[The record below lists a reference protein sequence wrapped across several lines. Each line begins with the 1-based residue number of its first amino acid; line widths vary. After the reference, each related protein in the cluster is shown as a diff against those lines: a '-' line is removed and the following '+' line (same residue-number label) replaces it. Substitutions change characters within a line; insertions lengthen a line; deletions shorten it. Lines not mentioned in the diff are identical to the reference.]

1 MSVAECKN
9 HDGVKCENCVLV
21 RDLRWEVASRKSLHA
36 RALQRESSWREKARE
51 LEQRTRLQEVRI
63 RELAQQHEALKAK
76 LALMHQQLFGSK
88 TERTKDGAPT
98 GDGENKEN
106 SNAAGG
112 AGGDCSGQRRN
123 RGKQPGAKGH
133 GRKPRTR
140 LPSEEIL
147 HDLPEDA
154 KCCPRCGK
162 PFDPFPGTE
171 DSDEIHWDVRFVRRV
186 HQRKRYL
193 PTCPCKAVAGIVTA
207 PRHPKLI
214 RKGMFS
220 CGFWVEVLLN
230 KYLHGMPLCRII
242 KTLAM
247 EKLSVSPGTLTGSLK
262 QIGELIQP
270 LYAAILERCRAA
282 AHWHMDETRWMVF
295 AELAGKVGHRW
306 WLWVAVTADTCVYLL
321 DPTRSSAVPKNLLG
335 AEAKGIIS
343 ADRYA
348 AYKALGENIS
358 VAYCWTHAR
367 RDFVKVRQ
375 GYTKLRS
382 WADGWIARIA
392 QLYRHNNERLKFESD
407 SDAFALADRSLRE
420 SIEQL
425 RQTRDGELAQSD
437 LHRAKRKVLQSM
449 RNHWQG
455 LTIFVDHPQ
464 IPMDNNEAERRLRS
478 PVIGRKNYYG
488 SGSIWSGALSA
499 YLFTLIQ
506 TLLSNNI
513 NPKQFLLDYFDACA
527 TNGGRTPDNLDPFLP
542 WNLSEERKNKWQ
554 YKELPP

>member
-1 MSVAECKN
+1 M
-9 HDGVKCENCVLV
+9 
-21 RDLRWEVASRKSLHA
+21 
-36 RALQRESSWREKARE
+36 
-51 LEQRTRLQEVRI
+51 
-63 RELAQQHEALKAK
+63 
-76 LALMHQQLFGSK
+76 
-88 TERTKDGAPT
+88 
-98 GDGENKEN
+98 
-106 SNAAGG
+106 
-112 AGGDCSGQRRN
+112 
-123 RGKQPGAKGH
+123 
-133 GRKPRTR
+133 
-140 LPSEEIL
+140 
-147 HDLPEDA
+147 
-154 KCCPRCGK
+154 
-162 PFDPFPGTE
+162 
-171 DSDEIHWDVRFVRRV
+171 
-186 HQRKRYL
+186 
-193 PTCPCKAVAGIVTA
+193 
-207 PRHPKLI
+207 
-214 RKGMFS
+214 
-220 CGFWVEVLLN
+220 LLN

-247 EKLSVSPGTLTGSLK
+247 EKLSVSQGTLTGSLK

-270 LYAAILERCRAA
+270 LYAAMLERCRAA

-499 YLFTLIQ
+499 YLFALIQ